1 MRISLS
7 PEGNNSSH
15 GGGEKKS
22 NYTNKNPLNIEKG
35 HDVLESSTSWK
46 VILMKWNQLHHGI
59 ILEISRT
66 LNPIVVVLGL
76 RMDTTTLI
84 IGA

>member
-22 NYTNKNPLNIEKG
+22 NYTNKNPPNIEKG

-46 VILMKWNQLHHGI
+46 SI
-59 ILEISRT
+59 
-66 LNPIVVVLGL
+66 
-76 RMDTTTLI
+76 
-84 IGA
+84 